1 MGRQI
6 KLKDSALAFLLE
18 ELEKGEMLA
27 IYLMASG
34 VEMTDKVTK
43 AGMVIKSI
51 SICFA
56 ILQLTFSWTQA
67 TGHLAVSWNLCNYI
81 RSLGQE
87 SSYFDT

>member
-1 MGRQI
+1 MYNSRMGRQI

-51 SICFA
+51 SICL
-56 ILQLTFSWTQA
+56 I
-67 TGHLAVSWNLCNYI
+67 GHKC
-81 RSLGQE
+81 
-87 SSYFDT
+87 